1 MISYDEV
8 VTVKSITIRS
18 LNEKMCYCG
27 YCAVISIFIRLVA
40 VVVDRGFAHLINL
53 AYFVGVT
60 IDLSVNLY
68 FILVVMIYS
77 FILSALSMSLFSL
90 SLCYIHF
97 SSKLFQFSLFINLY
111 VLHLLIYSET
121 LNF

>member
-1 MISYDEV
+1 
-8 VTVKSITIRS
+8 
-18 LNEKMCYCG
+18 MCYCG

-77 FILSALSMSLFSL
+77 FILSVLSMSLFSL